1 MASVPAMTVPTP
13 AAPTPTVRSLRAPR
27 GRRPFALV
35 AALVAVVALAGLV
48 TSCGGDESGDATTS
62 TNLNAEGVPEPQP
75 DDTVAST
82 TAPVAGSGTEVATGE
97 SGEGEVLFDDRGQ
110 ALYLFTPDAERP
122 EGTPPTC
129 VDDCATAW
137 PPLLTDGDPVAGPG
151 VDASLLGSVARADG
165 TSQVTYG
172 GQPLY
177 LFASDQPGTTGGQGV
192 GGVWFLVSP
201 SGEAVAPGS

>member
-1 MASVPAMTVPTP
+1 MTVQP
-13 AAPTPTVRSLRAPR
+13 ASPPR
-27 GRRPFALV
+27 RRRPFALT
-35 AALVAVVALAGLV
+35 AALVAVVALAGLI

-75 DDTVAST
+75 DDTVGST
-82 TAPVAGSGTEVATGE
+82 TPPTEGSGTEVATGE
-97 SGEGEVLFDDRGQ
+97 SGEGEILFDDQGQ
-110 ALYLFTPDAERP
+110 ALYLYTPDAERP

-151 VDASLLGSVARADG
+151 VDASLLGAVARADG
-165 TSQVTYG
+165 TTQVTYG

-177 LFASDQPGTTGGQGV
+177 LFASDQPGTTTGQGV

-201 SGEAVAPGS
+201 SGQAVPPGS

>member
-1 MASVPAMTVPTP
+1 MTELDRPRRHLSV
-13 AAPTPTVRSLRAPR
+13 L
-27 GRRPFALV
+27 L
-35 AALVAVVALAGLV
+35 AALVTFVALAGLV
-48 TSCGGDESGDATTS
+48 TSCGGDESGEATTS

-75 DDTVAST
+75 DDTVGST
-82 TAPVAGSGTEVATGE
+82 TPPAAGSGTEVATGE
-97 SGEGEVLFDDRGQ
+97 SGEGEILFDDRGQ

-137 PPLLTDGDPVAGPG
+137 PPLLTDGPPVAGPG
-151 VDASLLGSVARADG
+151 VDAARLGEVARADG
-165 TSQVTYG
+165 TTQVTYG

-177 LFASDQPGTTGGQGV
+177 LFASDQPGTTSGQGV

>member
-1 MASVPAMTVPTP
+1 MTVQPLS
-13 AAPTPTVRSLRAPR
+13 RSHR
-27 GRRPFALV
+27 RRPFALA
-35 AALVAVVALAGLV
+35 AALVAVLALAGLV

-75 DDTVAST
+75 DDTVAPST
-82 TAPVAGSGTEVATGE
+82 TPASGSGTEVATGE
-97 SGEGEVLFDDRGQ
+97 SGEGEILFDDQGQ
-110 ALYLFTPDAERP
+110 ALYLYTPDAERP

-151 VDASLLGSVARADG
+151 VDASLLGTVVRADG
-165 TSQVTYG
+165 TTQVTYG

-177 LFASDQPGTTGGQGV
+177 LFASDQPGTTSGQGV

-201 SGEAVAPGS
+201 SGQAVPPGS

>member
-1 MASVPAMTVPTP
+1 MIDSTAGARRHPF
-13 AAPTPTVRSLRAPR
+13 SLA
-27 GRRPFALV
+27 
-35 AALVAVVALAGLV
+35 AALVAVLALAGLA

-75 DDTVAST
+75 DDTVGST
-82 TAPVAGSGTEVATGE
+82 TPPTEGSGTEVATGE
-97 SGEGEVLFDDRGQ
+97 SGEGEVLFDDQGQ
-110 ALYLFTPDAERP
+110 ALYLYTPDGERP

-137 PPLLTDGDPVAGPG
+137 PPLLTDGDPVAGSG
-151 VDASLLGSVARADG
+151 VDASLLGTVDRADG
-165 TSQVTYG
+165 TVQVTYD

-177 LFASDQPGTTGGQGV
+177 LFASDQPGTTSGQGV

-201 SGEAVAPGS
+201 SGQAVPPGS